1 MTPDAAVY
9 LGTVA
14 AIAFVVKCAILFNV
28 QIKDRIS
35 QTFVLLCLF
44 FVIQNAVEF
53 LGYFTYLKS
62 ASLGELFLHFYLV
75 TTYFVF
81 PTLLLYA
88 LALTGSRWFG
98 KIRFATYTLSVAF
111 TLAHIGG
118 FVVDGFVFLGW
129 SVITE
134 PGPLYWTAMS
144 YVLLCCIAVVA
155 LLAYHFKSN
164 SDHEIRH
171 NARVTL
177 WAFTPIIA
185 VAAGVLSLRVLGF
198 DSSSAV
204 SLPVATVIFLYIM
217 LLHTNGNLFW
227 FSTKLKSI
235 LVIMRMDHNVSFD
248 AIITELEKVRIQEAL
263 KLTDGQQKNAAEL
276 LGIPPSTLNKRL
288 NKYEINAE
296 TFKPQSSRL

>member
-14 AIAFVVKCAILFNV
+14 AIAFVIKCAILFNV

-35 QTFVLLCLF
+35 QAFVLLCMF
-44 FVIQNAVEF
+44 FVFQNAVEF

-62 ASLGELFLHFYLV
+62 APLGELLIHFYLV
-75 TTYFVF
+75 ATYFVF
-81 PTLLLYA
+81 PSLLVYA
-88 LALTGSRWFG
+88 LALTNSPWFG
-98 KIRFATYTLSVAF
+98 WVRLGTYSISVVF

-118 FVVDGFVFLGW
+118 FVVNGFTFLGW

-134 PGPLYWTAMS
+134 PGPLYWTVMS
-144 YVLLCCIAVVA
+144 YILLCCVAVVSA
-155 LLAYHFKSN
+155 LFYQLRTN
-164 SDHEIRH
+164 QDHLVRQ

-185 VAAGVLSLRVLGF
+185 VAAGVLGLRMIGF
-198 DSSSAV
+198 NSSSAV
-204 SLPVATVIFLYIM
+204 SLPIATVIFLYIM

-235 LVIMRMDHNVSFD
+235 LVIMKMDHNVSFD
-248 AIITELEKVRIQEAL
+248 AIIRELEIVRIQEAL

-288 NKYEINAE
+288 NKYEIDADA
-296 TFKPQSSRL
+296 FKKP